1 LIRFFPAADA
11 DIAPLLFHADDAV
24 DLAVIH
30 EMANLA
36 VTEPAFGAL
45 EMEDRH
51 RVPHA
56 LQVALRIEV

>member
-1 LIRFFPAADA
+1 
-11 DIAPLLFHADDAV
+11 
-24 DLAVIH
+24 
-30 EMANLA
+30 MANLA